1 MKISRDRKKVEAVRR
16 MELLGIYPETIQQ
29 FEKHNLVSVSE
40 PPLGAFFW
48 ANDDDLELIKNFE
61 AKYDALVYMVVRT
74 YYKEL
79 GKLDSYLFVGDY
91 RVEWDYDRRGFANGE
106 AFAYVHSYDAPWCS
120 EFGTIGI
127 KRTIAA
133 GLVRTW

>member
-1 MKISRDRKKVEAVRR
+1 
-16 MELLGIYPETIQQ
+16 
-29 FEKHNLVSVSE
+29 
-40 PPLGAFFW
+40 
-48 ANDDDLELIKNFE
+48 
-61 AKYDALVYMVVRT
+61 MVVRT

-91 RVEWDYDRRGFANGE
+91 REEWFYDRQGFANDM